1 LNQAGSAT
9 FSTSSLL
16 IGTHSLTASYAGSG
30 NFSGS
35 QDALAQVVLAPP
47 TFTIAASGPLTLV
60 TQHHGPIT
68 IAVTPVNGFSG
79 TVALSCGALPPYA
92 TCEWASAELT
102 STSLPVSGGPASV
115 QLVIDTSAV
124 LGYESSSR
132 TSGMGK
138 RELFAGL
145 LFPVLLLLYR
155 RRRSLGR
162 IAICCLALLS
172 ALNLSGCSIKD
183 PGSTPPGTYS
193 ITILGTSGTIQ
204 STGTLTLI
212 VTN

>member
-1 LNQAGSAT
+1 
-9 FSTSSLL
+9 
-16 IGTHSLTASYAGSG
+16 
-30 NFSGS
+30 
-35 QDALAQVVLAPP
+35 
-47 TFTIAASGPLTLV
+47 
-60 TQHHGPIT
+60 
-68 IAVTPVNGFSG
+68 
-79 TVALSCGALPPYA
+79 LPPYA